1 MLPFKG
7 SKSLDRQHPRWC
19 WLVIV
24 FAILSITA
32 SLATRTGIPT
42 VPHGITVQAQ
52 SSQAMRQH
60 MDGDAFHWASPAPV
74 LTVIEVPTFYPR
86 FAPAGPPLPNL
97 LFDVSLYNRPPP
109 SC

>member
-1 MLPFKG
+1 MLSFKG
-7 SKSLDRQHPRWC
+7 SNSLDRQHSSWC
-19 WLVIV
+19 WLVIA

-32 SLATRTGIPT
+32 SLATRTGVPT
-42 VPHGITVQAQ
+42 VSHGITAQAQ

-60 MDGDAFHWASPAPV
+60 MDGDAFHWVSPAPV

-97 LFDVSLYNRPPP
+97 LFDESLYNRPPP